1 MFQRQVH
8 VWACVCEWV
17 CVREYVRVRMWEW
30 VGMCEWVC
38 ESEYVRVSECV
49 WVIVWG
55 WVCESWC
62 VCVRERVRVRVCV
75 CECVRVGVCVW
86 VCVCA
91 CDWVCECVR
100 VSACENECAFEW
112 VCVYVPWY
120 LKCFCCDFF
129 APLFP
134 KKQLHS
140 HPYLCYFLAVPL
152 WLILSCCCAFA
163 FVVALCGALGVDFL
177 AAAVLLSMGFKTSC
191 LASKQRK
198 AWRQCGS
205 KENEREKIK
214 KGREKEIGWERE
226 MNINRKQS
234 VFVHADR

>member
-1 MFQRQVH
+1 MSERVC
-8 VWACVCEWV
+8 VSECVCVSMCVCVCESGWV
-17 CVREYVRVRMWEW
+17 CV
-30 VGMCEWVC
+30 
-38 ESEYVRVSECV
+38 SEYVRVSMWEWVSVCGWLCEGECV
-49 WVIVWG
+49 RVG
-55 WVCESWC
+55 VC
-62 VCVRERVRVRVCV
+62 VRVRERVRVRVCV
-75 CECVRVGVCVW
+75 CVSVCEW
-86 VCVCA
+86 VCVCECVCVSA